1 MLNVKP
7 HNCYYAALFFS
18 IIYKVMTPNLQEH
31 LTASLKRIEQTSNL
45 TDCQRLFHGRGH
57 AYQGLEHINL
67 DWFSPVALIT
77 LYQEVEE
84 AWLEK
89 QVADIQ
95 KLLPQCESIQVQYR
109 SRKFA
114 PSEVLWGEAITEL
127 RAQEHGLKYHISLG
141 KAQNSGLFLDMG
153 NGRNW
158 VKNNSQGRN
167 VLNLFAYT
175 CAFSVAALAG
185 GAEKV
190 VNIDMSKGALSKG
203 RENHKLNRQDGNKV
217 KYEGVDIFK
226 SYNRLK
232 KHGPYDLLIC
242 DPPSFQ
248 KGSVNIQ
255 RDYKKI
261 IKRLPELMANN
272 SDVVLCLNSPDLS
285 EEFLLAEVARECP
298 QCQYQHRID
307 NPRAFVEAETGKGLK
322 VLYFRYVE
330 LCKKAVVN

>member
-1 MLNVKP
+1 MTLSLQDHLKTS
-7 HNCYYAALFFS
+7 LQS
-18 IIYKVMTPNLQEH
+18 IEKL
-31 LTASLKRIEQTSNL
+31 SGL

-57 AYQGLEHINL
+57 TYPELSHVSV
-67 DWFSPVALIT
+67 DWFLPVVLIT
-77 LYQEVEE
+77 LYQEVDE
-84 AWLEK
+84 AWLNEQVTAIK
-89 QVADIQ
+89 QLIPHCQ
-95 KLLPQCESIQVQYR
+95 SIQVQYR

-114 PSEVLWGEAITEL
+114 PSEVLWGEDITEL
-127 RAQEHGLKYHISLG
+127 SAQEHGLKYHISLG

-158 VKNNSQGRN
+158 VKNHSEGRS

-175 CAFSVAALAG
+175 CAFSVAAIAG
-185 GAEKV
+185 GARQV
-190 VNIDMSKGALSKG
+190 VNIDMSKSSLSKG
-203 RENHKLNRQDGNKV
+203 RENHKLNKQDASKV

-232 KHGPYDLLIC
+232 KNGPYDLLIC

-248 KGSVNIQ
+248 KGSVNIE

-285 EEFLLAEVARECP
+285 EDFLLAEVSRECP
-298 QCQYQHRID
+298 QCQFQYRID
-307 NPRAFVEAETGKGLK
+307 NPKVFVEAEAGKGLK

-330 LCKKAVVN
+330 IC